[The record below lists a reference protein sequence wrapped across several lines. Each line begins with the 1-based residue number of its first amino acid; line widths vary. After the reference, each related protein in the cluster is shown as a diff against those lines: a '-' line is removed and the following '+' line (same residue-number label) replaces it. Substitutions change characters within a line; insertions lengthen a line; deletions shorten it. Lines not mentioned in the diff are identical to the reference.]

1 MLIKIYEK
9 NNSQDVIDNIVAVL
23 KDGGVMIYPTDTT
36 YAIGCCALKERAV
49 EKICRIK
56 GIDPSKHYLSI
67 VAADLSHIAEYA
79 KVDNVTFRTL
89 KRNLPG
95 PFTFIL
101 NPSSHLPKIFRGR
114 KEVGI
119 RVPDCEIVRL
129 ICKEMDAPLLSATVP
144 YDEDDDMEY
153 LTDPSLI
160 NERWGEEVDLILDAG
175 IGGTETSTIVDCTNG
190 EPEVVRQ
197 GKGNLI

>member
-67 VAADLSHIAEYA
+67 VATDLSHIAEYA

-144 YDEDDDMEY
+144 YNENDDMEY

-175 IGGTETSTIVDCTNG
+175 IGGTEPSTIVDCTNG